1 MATSNMHKKI
11 GEDQTC
17 SSGDMIA
24 DKHTHRQTNKH
35 AHHNAPIG
43 IFWSIFAPPL
53 LGWSKNANILTKHRR
68 SFK

>member
-43 IFWSIFAPPL
+43 IFLEHFCSTPI
-53 LGWSKNANILTKHRR
+53 GVEQKCKHTH
-68 SFK
+68 